1 MELEAAVGQG
11 LASLAAKAYSATLLP
26 CAWRLQDMAE
36 LEAAVGQSLAPV
48 EALGG
53 PHRVLRAFRP
63 LLFLDTGALGGSP
76 LLGALPPGVA
86 LSHLFS
92 RAPPGLQSPHQRSG
106 FTPAQVPPAHRQRP
120 GIRVKGISLAAQAL
134 RVHARASAA
143 RESAPA
149 ASRD

>member
-1 MELEAAVGQG
+1 MGQG
-11 LASLAAKAYSATLLP
+11 LALLAKPHNTTLQP
-26 CAWRLQDMAE
+26 VGWRLQDMAE

-63 LLFLDTGALGGSP
+63 LLFLDTPALAGSP

-86 LSHLFS
+86 LSQLFS

-106 FTPAQVPPAHRQRP
+106 FTPAQVPPAPTFRSPLPVPFGRLCCCMVALQLP
-120 GIRVKGISLAAQAL
+120 CGLLALQAL
-134 RVHARASAA
+134 GKQ
-143 RESAPA
+143 
-149 ASRD
+149 